1 MRQKVLII
9 SHDLIGE
16 QMAGPAIRCWELAK
30 QLAAVCDVTVTSK
43 LEVSRT
49 HPDFHVISFLRSN
62 SRLLEQAREADVL
75 VIQGWVLRLCPELAQ
90 LGKYLVVDLYDPF
103 IFEHYP
109 HFETMGPRR
118 DETFLEFVS
127 VLDEQMLLGDYFVCA
142 NERQRDMWFGRFC
155 SLGRLTPDLFAQD
168 PSMKR
173 LIGLVPF
180 GLPEAPPVSEKRV
193 LRGVVPGIDEGDFV
207 LLWGGGVWNWF
218 DPLTVIRAVAE
229 LSRDRS
235 DIKLY
240 FMGVKHP
247 NPEIP
252 EMAMTNRAVDL
263 ARELGVL
270 DRFVFFNHGWVS
282 YEDRQAY
289 LAEVDAGVSSH
300 FDSIETRFSFRTRVL
315 DYLWAGLPI
324 LTTEGDGMA
333 ELVGQERLGE
343 VMRYEDV
350 EGWKQAIRTLADD
363 AAHRAAVRERV
374 TAIAPDFRWSRAVQ
388 PLLDYCQSPYRAPQS
403 LKTSQRLSFP
413 HVMVSKLRNSPV
425 AKGFSVLRHEGPVS
439 LVRQGTA
446 FLKRRLVGQR

>member
-16 QMAGPAIRCWELAK
+16 RMAGPAIRCWELAR
-30 QLAAVCDVTVTSK
+30 QLSAVCDVTITSK
-43 LEVSRT
+43 LEVGRH
-49 HPDFHVISFLRSN
+49 HPDFVVTSFNRSN
-62 SRLLEQAREADVL
+62 AQLLEQARQADVL
-75 VIQGWVLRLCPELAQ
+75 VMQGWVLRLCPELSE

-109 HFETMGPRR
+109 HFETMGARR
-118 DETFLEFVS
+118 DETFKDFLA
-127 VLDEQMLLGDYFVCA
+127 VLDEQMLLGDYFLCA

-155 SLGRLTPDLFAQD
+155 ALGRLTPDLFAQD

-180 GLPEAPPVSEKRV
+180 GLPDEVPTSPNRV
-193 LRGVVPGIDEGDFV
+193 LRGVVPGINEDDFV

-229 LSRDRS
+229 LSLSRA

-252 EMAMTNRAVDL
+252 EMAMTTRAIDL

-282 YEDRQAY
+282 YEERQAY
-289 LAEVDAGVSSH
+289 LVEVDAGVSSH
-300 FDSIETRFSFRTRVL
+300 MDSIETRFSFRTRVL

-333 ELVGQERLGE
+333 ELVAAERLGE
-343 VMRYEDV
+343 VIRYGDV
-350 EGWKQAIRTLADD
+350 EGWKQAILHLASEREH
-363 AAHRAAVRERV
+363 AAAIRKRV
-374 TAIAPDFRWSRAVQ
+374 QATAPRFRWAEAAK
-388 PLLDYCQSPYRAPQS
+388 PLLAYCAAPYRTPRSMKIAGSNGDHVVSIPSARHS
-403 LKTSQRLSFP
+403 LAQKSLD
-413 HVMVSKLRNSPV
+413 
-425 AKGFSVLRHEGPVS
+425 VLRHEGIGPFVRKGVRFVMRG
-439 LVRQGTA
+439 LVQYR
-446 FLKRRLVGQR
+446 